1 MPRPTFPIPLGA
13 TLALLLAASG
23 AGAAKKE
30 AKPAAD
36 PALRGRIA
44 ALVLRRAD
52 FGAYS
57 FLPVRFAESRI
68 AGPFEDGGRTTY
80 CVSSQMHGRSFGK
93 PERPRAIVRVE
104 GKGGSQGELRV
115 SEYDSD
121 VCAGH
126 RSEPFPEFE
135 ALANA
140 GK

>member
-1 MPRPTFPIPLGA
+1 MPRSTLSAPLGA
-13 TLALLLAASG
+13 ALATLLAAS
-23 AGAAKKE
+23 AAAAAKKKDAE
-30 AKPAAD
+30 PAAD
-36 PALRGRIA
+36 PAMRGRIA

-104 GKGGSQGELRV
+104 GGGALRAA
-115 SEYDSD
+115 EYDSD

-135 ALANA
+135 TLAKA
-140 GK
+140 RK